1 MISVTNFSLL
11 GYALFVVC
19 FMTDDVDAIDWAFY
33 HFRPEYKVS
42 ARNCTLDVLWIGSSG
57 WYLASI
63 HTDGT
68 PLTPFF
74 SPVTS

>member
-42 ARNCTLDVLWIGSSG
+42 ARNCTLMYFGLVPQSG
-57 WYLASI
+57 IWPQFILME
-63 HTDGT
+63 H
-68 PLTPFF
+68 L
-74 SPVTS
+74 